1 MFGNDTWVKLD
12 PFHAVQKFTSKIPSK
27 GVRGVHYENFALVIL
42 PTKDEKTK
50 KRNEKK
56 TTPCEDTIEKNI
68 KTFLEQWKDVDY
80 EGMQLVPQVLL
91 MR

>member
-1 MFGNDTWVKLD
+1 MPYKGLPPK
-12 PFHAVQKFTSKIPSK
+12 SRER